1 MDVEKNFQRKFKL
14 SYFKTFFDS
23 CILIY
28 SVLKIYV
35 YACIEDMCMTLLDNY
50 VGVNG
55 KYL

>member
-1 MDVEKNFQRKFKL
+1 MDVEKNFQRKCKL

-28 SVLKIYV
+28 LVLKIYV
-35 YACIEDMCMTLLDNY
+35 YACIEDICITLLENY
-50 VGVNG
+50 VGLNG